1 MRICFNFLIEL
12 CKIEP
17 GGFMTIW
24 QIILLIA
31 GCGAV
36 GGIVNCAISGE
47 FNYPRFDA
55 AAKVWR
61 PGWIGNVLVGAV
73 ASAVVWGIYGPLAS
87 VDLLTGEMAGVR
99 LTVAQLLTSLVIGLS
114 GGKILTLMAE
124 KQAATISKDQLAA
137 AMKALTKG

>member
-61 PGWIGNVLVGAV
+61 AGWIGNVLFGAV
-73 ASAVVWGIYGPLAS
+73 AAAFLLGIFWSPAGG
-87 VDLLTGEMAGVR
+87 DLLNGGMVGGGFAPAPRLHPLFVR
-99 LTVAQLLTSLVIGLS
+99 F
-114 GGKILTLMAE
+114 
-124 KQAATISKDQLAA
+124 
-137 AMKALTKG
+137 

>member
-47 FNYPRFDA
+47 FHYPRVEA

-61 PGWIGNVLVGAV
+61 PRWVRKGLV
-73 ASAVVWGIYGPLAS
+73 P
-87 VDLLTGEMAGVR
+87 
-99 LTVAQLLTSLVIGLS
+99 
-114 GGKILTLMAE
+114 
-124 KQAATISKDQLAA
+124 AA
-137 AMKALTKG
+137 AAARRLGAFWPPAPGRLPTREEGRARLARAPART